1 MRIVL
6 LSALGL
12 LIHWAVVT
20 HVTAQVA
27 ATQTLEKHSTKIGK
41 KGFKRSAGSQ
51 ATVVQMQARPVSCV
65 TLREGQ
71 PCFIKLTVSW
81 ESNNPIQ
88 ACLIS
93 EQSPEGTCWRNERSG
108 EFKADVSLTEDTVWR
123 LLGNQGQSLAEVEVS
138 VAWVYKSRKSRRNWR
153 LF

>member
-1 MRIVL
+1 MRFVL
-6 LSALGL
+6 ISALGL
-12 LIHWAVVT
+12 MLQWVVVVDT
-20 HVTAQVA
+20 LAQVS
-27 ATQTLEKHSTKIGK
+27 ATQTLEKHSSKIEK
-41 KGFKRSAGSQ
+41 KGLKRSAASK

-93 EQSPEGTCWRNERSG
+93 EQSPEGTCWRNQRSG
-108 EFKADVSLTEDTVWR
+108 EFKADLSLTEDTVWR
-123 LLGNQGQSLAEVEVS
+123 LLGNQGQPLAEVEVS